1 MIDCHLP
8 SNGTGA
14 GAAGSR
20 MEDIMKIGI
29 IGSGNMGRAVGVRL
43 AQLGHQVTFG
53 ARRLAQAQAAA
64 DTAGHGAAAGDND
77 AAARFGEVLVWTIRE
92 PDPAAVFADPSVLE
106 GKTVLDL
113 NNRNY
118 ADEVKTGAWLTEA
131 IAERLQ
137 KAAPGARVVKAL
149 NTIAME
155 TFDTSAEALRAAGA
169 QSFVAGDDADAKV
182 KVGDLLADL
191 GFTPVDLGTGPA
203 ALRAAEALG
212 DVIRMLMIDGGRGGR
227 AHLTLGTLP
236 APDLSTIGERTAS
249 NYR

>member
-1 MIDCHLP
+1 
-8 SNGTGA
+8 
-14 GAAGSR
+14 
-20 MEDIMKIGI
+20 MKIGI

-43 AQLGHQVTFG
+43 AQLGHPVTFG
-53 ARRLAQAQAAA
+53 ARRLEQAQSAASV
-64 DTAGHGAAAGDND
+64 AGHGATAGDNE

-92 PDPAAVFADPSVLE
+92 TDPAAVFADPSVLD

-118 ADEVKTGAWLTEA
+118 AEEVKTGAWLTEA

-137 KAAPGARVVKAL
+137 KTAPTARVVKAL

-155 TFDTSAEALRAAGA
+155 TFDTSADALRAAGA
-169 QSFVAGDDADAKV
+169 QSFIAGDDAEAKT
-182 KVGDLLADL
+182 KVAALLADL
-191 GFTPVDLGTGPA
+191 GFTAVDLGTGPA

-212 DVIRMLMIDGGRGGR
+212 DVIRLLMIDGGHGGR
-227 AHLTLGTLP
+227 AHLTFGTLP
-236 APDLSTIGERTAS
+236 VPDLSTIGERADS